1 MGMGYVKVLVVY
13 NIEVI
18 FFKFQRRI
26 FSQYVVFVIVKCIG
40 FLKVY
45 VDVVR
50 LYGYVEK
57 GYVGRVL
64 VLVVLFVF
72 VKDDRIF
79 SLYLE
84 I

>member
-1 MGMGYVKVLVVY
+1 M
-13 NIEVI
+13 
-18 FFKFQRRI
+18 
-26 FSQYVVFVIVKCIG
+26 VFVIVKCIG